1 MDDIPH
7 GSPSGPIPRASSEPG
22 SRGAEAIHALSWGSA
37 AIRAFSRVRARTP
50 PPAPCPRSRTVWGAL
65 LHLRPAAQGTRDL
78 ANTCRPGPRGCAGDG
93 SSLEQSLEN
102 DRPLLTYLQ
111 ARCVTKTCRPP
122 PALPSLQRRPCASG
136 LLPPRL
142 SHPRVPAEDPGA
154 AGPELM
160 RQQRPIRGEATP
172 VFFIGASLCLARF
185 SVYSASFKNIYILK
199 SQTCAHS
206 TKIID
211 AERLKTAREAAE
223 RGSAGREGRAPPLRQ
238 ATPPT
243 SVAWEIRRQPEAC
256 ARPPAQRGPP
266 QPSAQAR
273 NSPPAL
279 GYPAPRDRA
288 FLSPPR
294 SESRSRSVRCAT
306 CARCRARPRGVSIQR
321 VGVIKS
327 HRMCLSPS
335 NN

>member
-1 MDDIPH
+1 
-7 GSPSGPIPRASSEPG
+7 
-22 SRGAEAIHALSWGSA
+22 
-37 AIRAFSRVRARTP
+37 
-50 PPAPCPRSRTVWGAL
+50 
-65 LHLRPAAQGTRDL
+65 
-78 ANTCRPGPRGCAGDG
+78 
-93 SSLEQSLEN
+93 
-102 DRPLLTYLQ
+102 
-111 ARCVTKTCRPP
+111 
-122 PALPSLQRRPCASG
+122 
-136 LLPPRL
+136 
-142 SHPRVPAEDPGA
+142 
-154 AGPELM
+154 M

-256 ARPPAQRGPP
+256 ARPPAQPGPP